1 MRNDSAS
8 LVKKKRKEKI
18 MKNFKKMMALI
29 IAAVMVIGTMG
40 TMTAFA
46 DGETPAVS
54 AATFDQTIT
63 IDGLDKDDE
72 VKFYQILKW
81 VGSEDQPANLNVAN
95 VDGWDVCA
103 PFQTVIDTKAK
114 LADIIDG
121 KITSEIAGDLSR
133 AIPTSPAATKKVQE
147 GQTSVTLDVA
157 EDEIGLYMAIIDPA
171 DKGTVYNPV
180 FASADYNP
188 EGDTNSFN
196 VPLSSASYSDSAA
209 AKKSKLDLD
218 KTAEN
223 DDDYNGDNGDTAAVG
238 DVLTFTVTTTIPGYG
253 KTFDHPQFVLK
264 DVMTDL
270 ELQPGTITVTAE
282 GLDAGEYKILDKAA
296 TEDKDNPEN
305 DGKPDKTGY
314 AVKFSEDYLKSL
326 TVPTTVTIT
335 YDAKV
340 LAATKPANVDKEN
353 NTVTIEYSHDPS
365 TETEGKPGG
374 DKEYQKDITNHY
386 TFSIDADN
394 LWKGSGKVGESGSE
408 IIKIAVDRDGNPIM
422 SEVKTISNITE
433 EEYEASPLAG
443 CSFDLYKVNA
453 TGGRGEKVGS
463 ADSDAAGRIKFEGLD
478 EGEYIL
484 VETKAPA
491 GYVKDNDDHHIV
503 ITANTTTKSY
513 TEYYDQAGTW
523 YDAPGE
529 GRTAYTYEAEE
540 LVSYSITFDNA
551 NVATHTFVHESKD
564 AKIKWSEASSN
575 EAPASIHNTKGV
587 ELPSTGGMGTR
598 LFYIIGAILVVGAG
612 VLLVT
617 RRRMN
622 AN

>member
-1 MRNDSAS
+1 
-8 LVKKKRKEKI
+8 
-18 MKNFKKMMALI
+18 MKNFKKMMAMI

-46 DGETPAVS
+46 EGEVPASS

-63 IDGLDKDDE
+63 IDGLDEGD
-72 VKFYQILKW
+72 VVNFYQILKW
-81 VGSEDQPANLNVAN
+81 HGSKEEGETMPV
-95 VDGWDVCA
+95 VDGWEVCD
-103 PFQTVIDTKAK
+103 PFDALIDDEDALK
-114 LADIIDG
+114 DIVDG
-121 KITSEIAGDLSR
+121 KITSEIAGKLSR
-133 AIPTSPAATKKVQE
+133 LAEDPQFTRTVAKGA
-147 GQTSVTLDVA
+147 TSVKV
-157 EDEIGLYMAIIDPA
+157 EIANDGQLGLYMAIIDPA
-171 DKGTVYNPV
+171 DKATVYNPV
-180 FASADYNP
+180 FASADYNTD
-188 EGDTNSFN
+188 GKTNSFN

-223 DDDYNGDNGDTAAVG
+223 NKDYNGDNGDTAAVG

-270 ELQPGTITVTAE
+270 ELDPDTITVTAT
-282 GLDAGEYKILDKAA
+282 GLDAGEYKVLDKAA

-340 LAATKPANVDKEN
+340 LKATKPANVDKEN

-365 TETEGKPGG
+365 TETDGKPGG

-422 SEVKTISNITE
+422 SEIKTSSFITP

-443 CSFDLYKVNA
+443 CSFELYTVKN
-453 TGGRGEKVGS
+453 GQKDKKVGS

-484 VETKAPA
+484 IETKAPA
-491 GYVKDNDDHHIV
+491 GYVKDTEEHHIV

-513 TEYYDQAGTW
+513 TEYYDQNGGW
-523 YDAPGE
+523 HDAPGD
-529 GRTAYTYEAEE
+529 GLTAYTYEAEE
-540 LVSYSITFDNA
+540 LVSYSITFDDA

-564 AKIKWSEASSN
+564 AKIKWSEASSK
-575 EAPASIHNTKGV
+575 EAPASIRNTKGV

>member
-1 MRNDSAS
+1 MRNDSTS

-46 DGETPAVS
+46 DPDAPAY
-54 AATFDQTIT
+54 DQSIT
-63 IDGLDKDDE
+63 IDGLDEGDE
-72 VKFYQILKW
+72 VNFYQILKW
-81 VGSEDQPANLNVAN
+81 VGSEDKEENLNVAN
-95 VDGWDVCA
+95 VDGWDVCE
-103 PFQTVIDTKAK
+103 PFESVIKNENMLK
-114 LADIIDG
+114 DIVDG
-121 KITSEIAGDLSR
+121 KITSELAGQLSR
-133 AIPTSPAATKKVQE
+133 LAEDPQFTETVAKGA
-147 GQTSVTLDVA
+147 TSVKVDIANDGQL
-157 EDEIGLYMAIIDPA
+157 GLYMAIIDPA
-171 DKGTVYNPV
+171 DKATVYNPV
-180 FASADYNP
+180 FASADYHTDG
-188 EGDTNSFN
+188 ETNSFN
-196 VPLSSASYSDSAA
+196 VPLSSASYYDEAA
-209 AKKSKLDLD
+209 AKKSKLDLV
-218 KTAEN
+218 KTAAN
-223 DDDYNGDNGDTAAVG
+223 TADYNGDNGDTAAAG
-238 DVLTFTVTTTIPGYG
+238 DVLTFTVKTTIPGYG
-253 KTFDHPQFVLK
+253 ETFMSPAFVLK
-264 DVMTDL
+264 DEMTNL
-270 ELQPGTITVTAE
+270 ELIPGSITVTAE
-282 GLDAGEYKILDKAA
+282 GLDEQGKFVNDEEEEVVGYVLGDKVAA
-296 TEDKDNPEN
+296 EDSEPNKEGYSVSFTPE
-305 DGKPDKTGY
+305 
-314 AVKFSEDYLKSL
+314 YLKTL
-326 TVPTTVTIT
+326 TVPTEVTIV
-335 YDAKV
+335 YQAKV
-340 LAATKPANVDKEN
+340 LKEDDPANVDKEN
-353 NTVTIEYSHDPS
+353 NTVTLEYSHDPS
-365 TETEGKPGG
+365 TESQGNPGG

-422 SEVKTISNITE
+422 SEIKTSSFITP

-443 CSFDLYKVNA
+443 CSFELYTVKN
-453 TGGRGEKVGS
+453 GQKDKKVGS

-484 VETKAPA
+484 IETKAPA
-491 GYVKDNDDHHIV
+491 GYVKDTEEHHIV

-513 TEYYDQAGTW
+513 TEYYDQDGGW
-523 YDAPGE
+523 HDAPGD
-529 GRTAYTYEAEE
+529 GLTAYTYEAEE
-540 LVSYSITFDNA
+540 LVSYSIIFDDA

>member
-1 MRNDSAS
+1 
-8 LVKKKRKEKI
+8 

-46 DGETPAVS
+46 DGETTAPVS
-54 AATFDQTIT
+54 AVAYDQTIT
-63 IDGLDKDDE
+63 IDGLDEGD
-72 VKFYQILKW
+72 VVNFYQILKW
-81 VGSEDQPANLNVAN
+81 VGSAETGLTVGN

-103 PFQTVIDTKAK
+103 PFNSVINSKDLLT
-114 LADIIDG
+114 DIVDG

-133 AIPTSPAATKKVQE
+133 AATTAQFTETVAKNA
-147 GQTSVTLDVA
+147 TSVTANITDDDQL
-157 EDEIGLYMAIIDPA
+157 GLYMAIIDPA
-171 DKGTVYNPV
+171 DKATVYNPV
-180 FASADYNP
+180 FASADYTDG
-188 EGDTNSFN
+188 ETNSFN
-196 VPLSSASYSDSAA
+196 VPLSSASYYDEAA
-209 AKKSKLDLD
+209 AKKSKLELK

-223 DDDYNGDNGDTAAVG
+223 AADYNGDNGDTAAVG

-253 KTFDHPQFVLK
+253 KTFDHPQFILK

-270 ELQPGTITVTAE
+270 ELDPETIEVTAD
-282 GLDAGEYKILDKAA
+282 GLDAGEYKILDKDA
-296 TEDKDNPEN
+296 TEDETNG
-305 DGKPDKTGY
+305 DGEPDETGY

-326 TVPTTVTIT
+326 TVPTTVTIV
-335 YDAKV
+335 YKAKV
-340 LAATKPANVDKEN
+340 LAAAKPANVDKEN

-365 TETEGKPGG
+365 TETDGKPGG

-422 SEVKTISNITE
+422 SEVKTYSFINTS
-433 EEYEASPLAG
+433 EYEASPLAG
-443 CSFDLYKVNA
+443 CSFALYKSDNSWN
-453 TGGRGEKVGS
+453 TVGDPILT

-478 EGEYIL
+478 AGKYIL
-484 VETKAPA
+484 VETAAPA
-491 GYVKDNDDHHIV
+491 GYVKDNREHKIEIV
-503 ITANTTTKSY
+503 AETTTKTY

-523 YDAPGE
+523 YDEPASD
-529 GRTAYTYEAEE
+529 RTAYTYDAEE
-540 LVSYSITFDNA
+540 LVSYTITFDGND
-551 NVATHTFVHESKD
+551 VASHTFVHESNNAD
-564 AKIKWSEASSN
+564 IKWSKASSN
-575 EAPASIHNTKGV
+575 ELPASIHNTKGV